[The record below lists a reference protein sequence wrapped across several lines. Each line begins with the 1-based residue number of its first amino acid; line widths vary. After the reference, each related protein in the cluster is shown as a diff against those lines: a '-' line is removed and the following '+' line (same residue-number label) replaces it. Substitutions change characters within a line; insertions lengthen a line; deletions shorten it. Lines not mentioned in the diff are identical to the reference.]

1 MPVNFNRPGANMT
14 LPTAVKPQPGTKTMM
29 PGQGQMLGTMGGDG
43 TGEYPLGT
51 AGPRVDPSSPNYVPP
66 GAAGINALFPVKQP
80 PMMSGLMPPPANVM
94 IPQPRSGLL
103 GAQTPSDGMMFAGGT
118 PGFDFRVGG
127 DSVTSLSPLQQQQAE
142 TARIQ
147 QAFQQQQ
154 AATAAQQASPSLNTD
169 LSQTSLTQEQ
179 QDRYADLRAQQAAT
193 SALQAQTAAQQAAA
207 VDRGL
212 AGSGPTSSVG
222 SNIPSS
228 QQGISQQPNIYQQA
242 SGGIQQAMGATQG
255 ELGYQPSMVQ
265 GFGYPA
271 TSVTPSTGQYAGD
284 VNALMPGYAG
294 DVRPT
299 TGPYAGNVT
308 APSAGYSGDV
318 AAKIGPYAGNVQA
331 PTAAYAGNV
340 TGMGYSAPSIAQNI
354 SQFANPFEQ
363 QVVQGALGDIE
374 RQRQMT
380 ANQLAAQFQGA
391 KAFGGSRQAIQEA
404 ELAKSALQQG
414 ASTAASLRQQGF
426 GQALQSAAQQAQMGA
441 RASEFGIGQ
450 GMQAQLANQAARQ
463 RFGEFG
469 AQQGLQAS
477 LANQAARQ
485 RFGEFGTQQNL
496 QASLANQAA
505 RQGAAQFGAQQGLQ
519 ASLANQAARQRF
531 GEFGSQQDI
540 QAQLANQAARQRLG
554 EFGSQQGMQASLA
567 NQAARQRFGEFG
579 AGQSMQAQLAN
590 QAALARSSEFGLGQG
605 MQAQLAN
612 QAAGLAGSQQ
622 RLGAASQLGSLANL
636 GFGMGNTVQQQ
647 MAQQGALQQ
656 QLQQQIM
663 NQGRQQFEGFRNY
676 PAQALGYYAQALG
689 ATPTPQSSTTSKQPG
704 LFDYLTLGASMF

>member
-29 PGQGQMLGTMGGDG
+29 PGQGQMFGTLGGPGYGTM
-43 TGEYPLGT
+43 PLGS
-51 AGPRVDPSSPNYVPP
+51 AGPVVNPSDPNYV
-66 GAAGINALFPVKQP
+66 A
-80 PMMSGLMPPPANVM
+80 PPANSGM
-94 IPQPRSGLL
+94 PQPVSGLL
-103 GAQTPSDGMMFAGGT
+103 GAQTSSDGMMFAGGT

-154 AATAAQQASPSLNTD
+154 AATAANQAATAAQQASPSLNID

-193 SALQAQTAAQQAAA
+193 SSLQAQTAAQQAAA

-212 AGSGPTSSVG
+212 AGLGPTSSVG
-222 SNIPSS
+222 SYIPSS

-294 DVRPT
+294 DVRLT
-299 TGPYAGNVT
+299 T
-308 APSAGYSGDV
+308 
-318 AAKIGPYAGNVQA
+318 GPYAGNVQA
-331 PTAAYAGNV
+331 PTTTYAGDV
-340 TGMGYSAPSIAQNI
+340 TGMGYAAPSIAQNI
-354 SQFANPFEQ
+354 GQFVNPFEQ

-426 GQALQSAAQQAQMGA
+426 GQAVQSAAQQAQMGA

-463 RFGEFG
+463 RFGE
-469 AQQGLQAS
+469 
-477 LANQAARQ
+477 
-485 RFGEFGTQQNL
+485 
-496 QASLANQAA
+496 
-505 RQGAAQFGAQQGLQ
+505 FGAQQGLQ

-689 ATPTPQSSTTSKQPG
+689 ATPTPQSSTTSMQPG
-704 LFDYLTLGASMF
+704 LFDYLTLGASMFPRT